1 MRWIGDGG
9 VPMKTAAEYRAMAEE
24 CFLWAS
30 QAKTKEASASLLQ
43 LAQIWLDTAASRLDG
58 GPATRTAR
66 SDEPAKTTKSTG

>member
-30 QAKTKEASASLLQ
+30 QAKTKEAGASLLQ
-43 LAQIWLDTAASRLDG
+43 LAQIWLDTASRLDG
-58 GPATRTAR
+58 RPATRTTL